1 MTDQTTTQ
9 NTQLRDYLNHILKN
23 IPNKPG
29 VYQFQDKSGK
39 TIYVG
44 KAIDLKKRVNS
55 YFKGQK
61 NKGGKTVK
69 MISLIKDIK
78 YTIVGSELE
87 AIMLETNL
95 IKELH
100 PKYNILMKDDK
111 NFVYIKI
118 TVNED
123 YPRIL
128 ITRKI
133 EKDKARYFGPKTA
146 QHKVQKILKLLKK
159 IFPYR
164 HCNLE
169 IKYKRLELK
178 KENSSQVEVTKANI
192 KYPCIDY
199 HIKRCVAPCI
209 GLVSPEE
216 YKKIIA
222 NIIDFLEGRHDR
234 IIKQLKEQMAQ
245 AAANKKFELAASL
258 RDKILSIEEIM
269 EKQQITT
276 PDQTDIDVI
285 NYILVSNKAFFNL
298 FQVRN
303 GKLINQE
310 NFQLIQIEFDTIKDE
325 QRLLQTFLQQYYEKA
340 TDLPIEILLPHS
352 IEDKK
357 NTEKWLSEAKSR
369 KVKITIPQKGR
380 KNELLNLSLQNAKNY
395 AKLTEIKWQGHLST
409 EREKAL
415 NEITELLHLPK
426 KPRRIECYD
435 ISHIGGEETVA
446 SMVVFKDGFPSK
458 GDYRKFKLRQ
468 IIKGKPD
475 DYRSME
481 EALHRRLKHLNPSI
495 ASASIKILKPIKKD
509 TKTIHKLL
517 KNNSKNKNDFYKIV
531 YNKKIAGAV
540 EIKTVQPK
548 KVIIESININ
558 EIKELEDIRAI
569 FKKIAQKKKTKR
581 LYIKAPVK
589 RVEILEK
596 IGLQM
601 VKRVPDSI
609 ETNNNQLLMVFN
621 LAKLETDKSFH
632 KKPDIIIV
640 DGGKG
645 QLNVAVKVL
654 NHFHLDIPVISI
666 AKKKEEIHLPKKAS
680 PVQFQKSHPLIHM
693 IQHIRDESHRFAVS
707 YQQNLRL
714 KAIKKSALDEIYG
727 IGESSKNKLLKHFG
741 SPDRIKMATLHE
753 LEQVVGKKNALAL
766 KKTLL

>member
-1 MTDQTTTQ
+1 M
-9 NTQLRDYLNHILKN
+9 NEIKNNRNKLKAYLNHILKN
-23 IPNKPG
+23 IPDKPG

-61 NKGGKTVK
+61 DKSTKTAK
-69 MISLIKDIK
+69 MVSLIKDIK

-123 YPRIL
+123 FPRIL
-128 ITRKI
+128 ITRKV

-164 HCNLE
+164 HCNLDIE
-169 IKYKRLELK
+169 YKGPLQ
-178 KENSSQVEVTKANI
+178 NSDKPNGVEVTKANI

-209 GLVSPEE
+209 GLVTPQE
-216 YKKIIA
+216 YKKIIN
-222 NIIDFLEGRHDR
+222 NIIDFLEGRHDH

-245 AAANKKFELAASL
+245 AAADKKFELAASL
-258 RDKILSIEEIM
+258 RDKLLSIKEIS

-285 NYILVSNKAFFNL
+285 NYTIVSNKAFFNL
-298 FQVRN
+298 FQIRN

-310 NFQLIQIEFDTIKDE
+310 NFELIQKESDSIKDE

-340 TDLPIEILLPHS
+340 TDLPIELLLPHP
-352 IEDKK
+352 IEDAS
-357 NTEKWLSEAKSR
+357 NTEDWLSEAKGR
-369 KVKITIPQKGR
+369 RVKIIIPQKGR
-380 KNELLNLSLQNAKNY
+380 KNELLNLSLQNAINF
-395 AKLTEIKWQGHLST
+395 AKLSEIKWQGHLST

-415 NEITELLHLPK
+415 NEITDLLNLQSKPK
-426 KPRRIECYD
+426 RIECYD

-458 GDYRKFKLRQ
+458 SDYRKFKLRQ

-475 DYRSME
+475 DYKSME
-481 EALHRRLKHLNPSI
+481 EAFTRRLKHLNPSI
-495 ASASIKILKPIKKD
+495 TSASIKVLKPAKKD
-509 TKTIHKLL
+509 QKAIQSLLITNQKKKTER
-517 KNNSKNKNDFYKIV
+517 FKIV
-531 YNKKIAGAV
+531 QNEQITGAV
-540 EIKTVQPK
+540 QILIKQPK
-548 KVIIESININ
+548 NKVIIEA
-558 EIKELEDIRAI
+558 IKTPDSQETEDIRI
-569 FKKIAQKKKTKR
+569 IVKKIAQKTKSKR
-581 LYIKAPVK
+581 LYIKAPVN
-589 RVEILEK
+589 RVNHYEK
-596 IGLQM
+596 AGLQI
-601 VKRVPDSI
+601 VKKIPDSI
-609 ETNNNQLLMVFN
+609 KTTKDQKLMVFN
-621 LAKLETDKSFH
+621 STKFESDKSFG

-654 NHFHLDIPVISI
+654 KKFHLDIPVISI
-666 AKKKEEIHLPKKAS
+666 AKKHEEIYIPGRATPIQYDKH
-680 PVQFQKSHPLIHM
+680 HPLIHM
-693 IQHIRDESHRFAVS
+693 IQHIRDESHRFAIS
-707 YQQNLRL
+707 YQQKL
-714 KAIKKSALDEIYG
+714 KLKSNKESSLDHIYGVGEAIKL
-727 IGESSKNKLLKHFG
+727 KLLKHFG
-741 SPDRIKMATLHE
+741 SPEQIKSATMHE
-753 LEQVVGKKNALAL
+753 LEQVVGKKNALL
-766 KKTLL
+766 IKKNLL